1 MRLKKVFACYMDLTT
16 DSILLYSIWYTVG
29 DGKFE
34 EFSYQ
39 VAVILLVSIIVPL
52 YSSAFS
58 IAISRPLVI
67 LKAAHWK
74 NLTLNPNKPMLVIS
88 RIVVILFPP
97 LVPALIII
105 SNENAKERRSALKDS
120 DKAIVEQSD
129 LDVCEHL
136 TEYIDEARKALL
148 VFKRNELSLELV
160 VQLTVHLTMLLLSY
174 TQFPVESGLQSF
186 FKAESDSTSPSWVLQ
201 KSGINEKVE
210 NVKEDYGLW
219 LLAFSLVW
227 SFKTC
232 AKTCIKIKLETKRIL
247 PLKPKLLLTFRYHL
261 IFLQRIASIIVCFS
275 ASIGLIG
282 IMDHYHAESISLGW
296 KIWCKINGTADHQFL
311 YWNSSIHDQ
320 VQSVNVADIFRSEY
334 SNCSEPLDAKLPK
347 PPSPILY
354 TDISFGT
361 LFALFGT
368 FYVVYGLLLT
378 LLKQLINE
386 DFRSASNG
394 KRFQHILEAINI
406 PDPFGDWDTD
416 PNLDVQGHQ
425 EKWNTVLFEMR
436 IMVLA
441 QLISNMIFLIPFW
454 ITGKRK

>member
-16 DSILLYSIWYTVG
+16 DSILLYSIWKTVG

-39 VAVILLVSIIVPL
+39 VAVILLVSIIIPL
-52 YSSAFS
+52 YASAIS

-88 RIVVILFPP
+88 RIVIILFPP

-105 SNENAKERRSALKDS
+105 SKENAKERRSALNDS
-120 DKAIVEQSD
+120 NKAIVEQSD
-129 LDVCEHL
+129 LEVCRHL
-136 TEYIDEARKALL
+136 TEYMDEARKALL
-148 VFKRNELSLELV
+148 VFKRNELLELV
-160 VQLTVHLTMLLLSY
+160 VQLSVHLTMLLLSY
-174 TQFPVESGLQSF
+174 TEFPVESGLQSF
-186 FKAESDSTSPSWVLQ
+186 FKADSNSTSPSWVLQ
-201 KSGINEKVE
+201 KSGLDEKVE
-210 NVKEDYGLW
+210 SVKTDYALW

-232 AKTCIKIKLETKRIL
+232 TKTCIKIKTETKRIL
-247 PLKPKLLLTFRYHL
+247 PLKPKLLLTLRYLL
-261 IFLQRIASIIVCFS
+261 IFLQRIGSIIVCFS

-282 IMDHYHAESISLGW
+282 IMDHYHAETISLDW
-296 KIWCKINGTADHQFL
+296 KIWCNINGTAEHQFL

-320 VQSVNVADIFRSEY
+320 VQSINVADIFRSEY
-334 SNCSEPLDAKLPK
+334 SNCSEPLYAKHPK
-347 PPSPILY
+347 PPSPTLY
-354 TDISFGT
+354 TEISLGT
-361 LFALFGT
+361 LFAMFGS
-368 FYVVYGLLLT
+368 FYLLYGLLLT
-378 LLKQLINE
+378 LLKQLING

-394 KRFQHILEAINI
+394 KRFQHIMEAINI

-425 EKWNTVLFEMR
+425 EKWNTILSEMR

-441 QLISNMIFLIPFW
+441 QLISNMIFIIPFW